1 MKEYLVT
8 SLVNKL
14 HFYALF
20 ILLIALSFA
29 NIFYVIGLVLYLI
42 YLIIH
47 RFLNKEMILL
57 GCIFI
62 LIFCFRYTRS
72 SSIDTASET
81 IELSV
86 VESEEKDTYTKYRC
100 KYKNEFLIVYD
111 YSSETYIPGDVVE
124 FRGTINKINNFSDFD
139 YVSYMKS
146 SRTYVT
152 IKSSGSNKISHK
164 NNFSFYKY
172 KIRSFYKDKF
182 DELTY
187 TYFDSLV
194 FGTSISDDN
203 LSDNISKMQISYLFA
218 ISGFHISLIAFI
230 LDKILSLIIKDE
242 TKRDIA
248 LVSTIFL
255 YSSLCNFQVGVMRAF
270 LALLLKKINR
280 YKSLSFTNLDIF
292 SLSFLILIFINPL
305 YIFKTGFKYSFIASL
320 FIILGN
326 TLINTK
332 NKVINAYLLTI
343 LCFIST
349 MPLTINLNNEINLLA
364 IVLGPIYVFL
374 FSYIIMPIIYL
385 LLLIPFISSNL
396 LIVFDIF
403 SNFISYFASFDSF
416 IIRVKSLNAIE
427 IIIYYVLFFLVLV
440 GLETLKHKKEYII
453 IFGTYLFV
461 IFFININTLTTVEM
475 INVGQGDSFLIRDKD
490 KTMCV
495 DSYSTNI
502 SYIKSKGIKTID
514 ILLITH
520 SDNDHIGSALEMCT
534 KFDVKKVIFN
544 KYEES
549 EISREITKLVE
560 DVSYLGAGE
569 TFYFNNHIAHVLG
582 PCENI
587 DTNNN
592 SLVFDI
598 TLNNVSFLFTGDSE
612 ASEENL
618 IYTKYYKYDF
628 VKIAHHGS
636 KSSTSDTFL
645 NHVSFDNA
653 LISVGI
659 NNIYNHPSSETI
671 LKLKDK
677 NVYLTSTSNSV
688 VIYLFNNKYVV
699 YPTIKKRYLLN
710 KLDLIKFN

>member
-1 MKEYLVT
+1 MKDFLAT

-20 ILLIALSFA
+20 ILLIALSFV
-29 NIFYVIGLVLYLI
+29 NIFYVIGLILYLI
-42 YLIIH
+42 YLIMH
-47 RFLNKEMILL
+47 RFLNKEMIIL
-57 GCIFI
+57 GIVFI

-72 SSIDTASET
+72 SSIDTSVET
-81 IELSV
+81 LELNI
-86 VESEEKDTYTKYRC
+86 VECEGKDTYTKYKC
-100 KYKNEFLIVYD
+100 KYKREYVIVYD

-124 FRGTINKINNFSDFD
+124 FKGTINKVSNFSDFD

-146 SRTYVT
+146 GRTYVT
-152 IKSSGSNKISHK
+152 LRSNESNKITHK
-164 NNFSFYKY
+164 NNFSYYKY
-172 KIRSFYKDKF
+172 KIRSFYKNKF

-218 ISGFHISLIAFI
+218 ISGFHISLIALI
-230 LDKILSLIIKDE
+230 LDKILSQIIKDE
-242 TKRDIA
+242 AKRDIV
-248 LVSTIFL
+248 LVSIIFL

-280 YKSLSFTNLDIF
+280 YKSLSLTNLDVF

-343 LCFIST
+343 LCFLST

-364 IVLGPIYVFL
+364 IILGPIYVFL
-374 FSYIIMPIIYL
+374 FSYVIMPIIYL
-385 LLLIPFISSNL
+385 LLLIPFISSNIFIL
-396 LIVFDIF
+396 FDVF

-416 IIRVKSLNAIE
+416 IIRVRSLNAIE

-440 GLETLKHKKEYII
+440 GFETIKHRKEYII
-453 IFGTYLFV
+453 IFSTYLFI

-495 DSYSTNI
+495 DSYSTNV
-502 SYIKSKGIKTID
+502 SYIMNKGIKTID

-520 SDNDHIGSALEMCT
+520 SDNDHIGSAVELCT

-549 EISREITKLVE
+549 TISKEITELVD
-560 DVSYLGAGE
+560 DVSYLGVGD

-582 PCENI
+582 PSINI

-612 ASEENL
+612 ASEENS

-636 KSSTSDTFL
+636 KSSTSDNFL
-645 NHVSFDNA
+645 KYVSFDNA

-671 LKLKDK
+671 EKLKDK

-688 VIYLFNNKYVV
+688 VIYMFNNKYFV

-710 KLDLIKFN
+710 KLDLL